1 MNVPHI
7 LLAAG
12 GTAGHVHPAVAVAE
26 EMRRRGWIVSFA
38 GTARGS
44 EREILRRHGDEPHLL
59 TAAPFHRVTPAG
71 RALAL
76 MLVPVS
82 VLSAAMLLRRL
93 RIDGVIGFGG
103 YASIGPVLAARMLR
117 RFSAIVEPNVDFG
130 MANRMLRRFADR
142 VYAGLHTEARDA
154 NVLRTG
160 TIIRSAV
167 RQPLP
172 PRVVASTERV
182 FLIGSGLSSEPIDDP
197 WPRYA
202 AADLIVCRGGAGTL
216 AEVAAVGR
224 AAIIVP
230 LADAAEDHQSRNAML
245 WSARGAAVVMTEA
258 EWAAHGRDEVDRL
271 LRDEAARE
279 AMAARARELAVYDA
293 AERIVDDIAAQLE
306 TR

>member
-1 MNVPHI
+1 MKVPHI

-38 GTARGS
+38 GTAHGS
-44 EREILRRHGDEPHLL
+44 EREILAQQGDEPHLL
-59 TAAPFHRVTPAG
+59 AAAPFHRVTPAG

-93 RIDGVIGFGG
+93 RVDGVIGFGG

-117 RFSAIVEPNVDFG
+117 RLNAIVEPNVDFG
-130 MANRMLRRFADR
+130 MANRMLRGFADR
-142 VYAGLHTEARDA
+142 VYAGLHTEPSAEG
-154 NVLRTG
+154 VLRTG
-160 TIIRSAV
+160 TIIRSAF

-172 PRVVASTERV
+172 PRAASAERV

-230 LADAAEDHQSRNAML
+230 LADAAEDHQSRNATL
-245 WSARGAAVVMTEA
+245 WSERGAAVVMTEA

-279 AMAARARELAVYDA
+279 AMAARAREFAVYDA

-306 TR
+306 AR